1 MSPQKNQRSL
11 QILGCLGLIVS
22 LLGGYAIAAPEI
34 KKNLPCVVNCANKK
48 ADELLNKDRLISSL
62 IDLKKLDKKAIS
74 LVVEKSKYRLTVYYQ
89 KKPIKAYAIALGAN
103 PKDDKLRQ
111 GDKRTP
117 EGKFRVRDLYYHS
130 EWSKFIWLDYPTA
143 DSWRKFAQAKA
154 RGEIGAKD
162 SIGGEIGIHGVEK
175 GQDWLIDR
183 KINWTLGCVSL
194 KNKDVDEIYPLL
206 QKGTAIEIL
215 H

>member
-1 MSPQKNQRSL
+1 MSSEKNRRSL
-11 QILGCLGLIVS
+11 QILVFLGLITS
-22 LLGGYAIAAPEI
+22 LIGGYAIAAPDVT
-34 KKNLPCVVNCANKK
+34 KNLPCVTNCATKK
-48 ADELLNKDRLISSL
+48 VDELLNKDKAIASL
-62 IDLKKLDKKAIS
+62 INLKKLDKKAIS

-89 KKPIKAYAIALGAN
+89 KKPIKAYAIALGSN

-117 EGKFRVRDLYYHS
+117 EGIFHVKDLYYHE
-130 EWSKFIWLDYPTA
+130 EWSKFILLDYPTA

-154 RGEIGAKD
+154 RGEVSAKD

-175 GQDWLIDR
+175 GDDWLIDR

-194 KNKDVDEIYPLL
+194 KNKDVDEIYLLL
-206 QKGTAIEIL
+206 QKGTAINIL